1 MRLGLSPL
9 HGMRHNLCKDEGG
22 AIRLETRSMQT
33 YKSCRAIWAFL
44 RNLSKYRPMIRALA
58 ASEQVHAHHAMM
70 LSVCSAA
77 SRKRGLI
84 GSLRRDKRKN
94 LGKQEK
100 REQHYSAG
108 APHPLLPIFPFEL
121 HLLTRLLGL
130 AH

>member
-1 MRLGLSPL
+1 MRFGLRPL
-9 HGMRHNLCKDEGG
+9 HRMRHDLCKDEGG
-22 AIRLETRSMQT
+22 ASRLETRSMQT
-33 YKSCRAIWAFL
+33 HKGGRRVWAFL
-44 RNLSKYRPMIRALA
+44 RNLSKYWAMIGALA
-58 ASEQVHAHHAMM
+58 ASEQVHVHHAMM
-70 LSVCSAA
+70 FSVCSAA

-94 LGKQEK
+94 LDNQEK
-100 REQHYSAG
+100 REQDYSAG